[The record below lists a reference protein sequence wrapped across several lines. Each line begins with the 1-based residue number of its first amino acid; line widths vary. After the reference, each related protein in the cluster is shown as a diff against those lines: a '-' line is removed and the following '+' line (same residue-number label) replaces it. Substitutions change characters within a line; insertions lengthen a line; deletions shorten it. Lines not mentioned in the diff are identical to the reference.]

1 MNKAQSYIKGIIF
14 DLIIDN
20 LIDQEI
26 IENGY
31 NCEISEE
38 KHEDIL
44 NIANELID
52 KIERIGFVKFARRL
66 IKDLENLQEEDERGE
81 VYWQEF

>member
-1 MNKAQSYIKGIIF
+1 MNKTQSYIKGIIF

-38 KHEDIL
+38 KHENIL
-44 NIANELID
+44 NIANDLIE
-52 KIERIGFVKFARRL
+52 KIEKIGFVKFARCL
-66 IKDLENLQEEDERGE
+66 IKDLENLQEEDKREE
-81 VYWQEF
+81 IYWQDF